1 MRKKIL
7 TCIITGCLALAMA
20 TGAMAQ
26 QKEQVDV
33 YDQAKNK
40 VKSVVFIEGRSEYF
54 VNGQTPGVKMDV
66 APYIVQGRTFVP
78 IRFLANSLG
87 VNNDHIAWDTATSKA
102 KLTLGKN
109 SAELTIGKKEIVTNG
124 IPLKTDVAPELKNSR
139 TFLPARFVAE
149 ALGYQVDFINGL
161 VVCYPEGT
169 DKPVADIL
177 AIQQL
182 IGQQVEQ
189 GQQNIIDVNH
199 VGKPVAGQ
207 PWAEWVKSYN
217 GYGPSK
223 FITVSHEDLK
233 TTDFQLTK
241 YTTIK
246 DVVFKKDTIE
256 VTLEDKTFPIFSIL
270 LVDNEGYLRPRDAGG
285 DNGKF
290 TYKVVNPN
298 MDGKY
303 PPAEISKIKSII
315 VGCVGNVLEVSNPYY
330 TGGEK

>member
-109 SAELTIGKKEIVTNG
+109 SAELTIGKKEIVANG

-189 GQQNIIDVNH
+189 GQQSTVDVSQ

-207 PWAEWVKSYN
+207 PWDEWVLRA
-217 GYGPSK
+217 G
-223 FITVSHEDLK
+223 
-233 TTDFQLTK
+233 K
-241 YTTIK
+241 YTTITPEDLKISDYKLSENITIK
-246 DVVFKKDTIE
+246 DILINKDTIE
-256 VTLEDKTFPIFSIL
+256 VTLNATTPIFSIL
-270 LVDNEGYLRPRDAGG
+270 LVDDEGYLRPRDAGSR
-285 DNGKF
+285 DPQENRKF
-290 TYKVVNPN
+290 TYKVLNPN
-298 MDGKY
+298 MDGNY

-315 VGCVGNVLEVSNPYY
+315 IGCVGNTLEVINPYY
-330 TGGEK
+330 AGGGK